1 MTICHEKIQQS
12 LKEDNIIQTPSCVKS
27 SVQYTVKITRH
38 VKKQKTW
45 PVIKKKR
52 QSIERDLK
60 MIQIVE
66 ITDKDF
72 KRAII
77 NMFKDL
83 KENECKENAD
93 IEPQEKKI

>member
-1 MTICHEKIQQS
+1 
-12 LKEDNIIQTPSCVKS
+12 
-27 SVQYTVKITRH
+27 
-38 VKKQKTW
+38 
-45 PVIKKKR
+45 
-52 QSIERDLK
+52 

-93 IEPQEKKI
+93 IEPQEKKF